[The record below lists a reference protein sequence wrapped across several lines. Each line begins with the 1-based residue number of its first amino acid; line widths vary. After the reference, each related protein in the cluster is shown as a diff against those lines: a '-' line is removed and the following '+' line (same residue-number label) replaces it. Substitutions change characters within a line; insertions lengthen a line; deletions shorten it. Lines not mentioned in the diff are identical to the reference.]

1 MPIYEY
7 GCRRCGSGFERFYPT
22 MDRARAARP
31 CCPEC
36 GSGEVE
42 RLVSE
47 VALGGRVEVGPGRA
61 AYPYTWEQTHGGDPE
76 VLRYWRRRI
85 EKEMREEQ
93 NDPELTMR
101 REEVARRRLGLPA
114 EGEAGR
120 DRPSPA
126 GWEHVGYVHPG
137 TGEMVRPVDAGRP
150 HLHPHPHEHAGP
162 HVHPHLHPHP
172 HPRPGPATGGPGSG

>member
-7 GCRRCGSGFERFYPT
+7 GCRRCGAAFERFYPT
-22 MDRARAARP
+22 MGRARAARP
-31 CCPEC
+31 SCPGC

-93 NDPELTMR
+93 NDPELTLR
-101 REEVARRRLGLPA
+101 REEVARRRFGLPA
-114 EGEAGR
+114 EEGTAR

-126 GWEHVGYVHPG
+126 GWEHVGYVHPE
-137 TGEMVRPVDAGRP
+137 TGAMVRPVDGGQPRP
-150 HLHPHPHEHAGP
+150 GGHA
-162 HVHPHLHPHP
+162 HPHP
-172 HPRPGPATGGPGSG
+172 HPHPHPPPTPRTPGPG